1 MGRYDDIETNRVC
14 HLQMIQAVI
23 ARLGTD
29 SFLIKGWAVT
39 MAGVMLGFAV
49 DSHSQ
54 RLAILSVTPTLL
66 FWVQDSL
73 FLRSERL
80 FRLLHEEVRKPGST
94 IEPFFMNATSSQFID
109 EYDTHDAGSWPRAFF
124 RPTLL
129 LLYSLLLI
137 AAIVLSQ
144 IVK

>member
-1 MGRYDDIETNRVC
+1 M
-14 HLQMIQAVI
+14 
-23 ARLGTD
+23 
-29 SFLIKGWAVT
+29 AVT
-39 MAGVMLGFAV
+39 IAGALLGFAV
-49 DSHSQ
+49 DQHSE
-54 RLAILSVTPTLL
+54 RLAVLSLIPTLL

-80 FRLLHEEVRKPGST
+80 FRLLHEEVRKPDST
-94 IEPFFMNATSSQFID
+94 VEPFFMNATATEFIAEHD
-109 EYDTHDAGSWPRAFF
+109 KKDAGSWPRAFL

-129 LLYSLLLI
+129 LFYLLLVI